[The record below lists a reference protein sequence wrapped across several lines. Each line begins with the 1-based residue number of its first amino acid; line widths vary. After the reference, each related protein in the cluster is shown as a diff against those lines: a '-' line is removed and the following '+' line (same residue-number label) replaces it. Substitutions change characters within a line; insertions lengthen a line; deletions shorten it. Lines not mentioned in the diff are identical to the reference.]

1 MSIELTTLATGLRV
15 VTETIPGALAVSAGA
30 WVAVG
35 SRDEPAELSGV
46 SHFLEHLLFKGT
58 ATRSARG
65 IAEAVDLVG
74 GEMNAFTTKEATAY
88 YVRLPAPHVGVGLE
102 ILGDVLT
109 RPSLKDADVESE
121 RHVILEELAADE
133 DAPDDRAHVL
143 TFESLFPDHPLG
155 RETAGCPD
163 TVGRVTPDDVRS
175 FFGRWYRPATM
186 VVAVAGPNGHDE
198 MVAAVERS
206 FPFEGDAGQ
215 RPERKPPDDAVRPL
229 AVLRRRN
236 EQAHLVLGFRGPDRD
251 DPDRESLDVL
261 NHTLGGG
268 MSSRLFEEV
277 RERRGLAYN
286 VFSAPSSYSDAG
298 TLSVYAGTSASHVQE
313 VLDVIDGE
321 LSRMIEHGLSAD
333 ELNIAVGYL
342 TGSFVLGLEDT
353 GSRMSRIAGH
363 VMARGYV
370 RPVDE
375 QIERYRAVTRDDI
388 IRVAARVLSGP
399 RTLTAVGPVTK
410 KSLQARR

>member
-1 MSIELTTLATGLRV
+1 M
-15 VTETIPGALAVSAGA
+15 
-30 WVAVG
+30 
-35 SRDEPAELSGV
+35 
-46 SHFLEHLLFKGT
+46 
-58 ATRSARG
+58 
-65 IAEAVDLVG
+65 
-74 GEMNAFTTKEATAY
+74 
-88 YVRLPAPHVGVGLE
+88 
-102 ILGDVLT
+102 
-109 RPSLKDADVESE
+109 
-121 RHVILEELAADE
+121 
-133 DAPDDRAHVL
+133 
-143 TFESLFPDHPLG
+143 
-155 RETAGCPD
+155 
-163 TVGRVTPDDVRS
+163 
-175 FFGRWYRPATM
+175 
-186 VVAVAGPNGHDE
+186 
-198 MVAAVERS
+198 
-206 FPFEGDAGQ
+206 
-215 RPERKPPDDAVRPL
+215 
-229 AVLRRRN
+229 
-236 EQAHLVLGFRGPDRD
+236 LGFRGPDRD